1 MAARKLAEGTEE
13 VKKSLNF
20 MSEEIGKVVKQQTGL
35 LDLIDGKQQLKAMIK
50 K

>member
-1 MAARKLAEGTEE
+1 MAARKLAEGEE

-35 LDLIDGKQQLKAMIK
+35 LDLIEGKQQLKAMK
-50 K
+50 QEA